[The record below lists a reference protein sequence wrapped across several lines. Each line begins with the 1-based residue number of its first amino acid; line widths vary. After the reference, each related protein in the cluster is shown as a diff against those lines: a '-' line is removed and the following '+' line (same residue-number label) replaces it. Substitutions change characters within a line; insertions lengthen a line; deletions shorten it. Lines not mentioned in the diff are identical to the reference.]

1 MKLEQLIVQYLY
13 KHKSV
18 SLQEIGIFHIAPEI
32 IIPLDS
38 DKEFQLPADAISY
51 QFNLKA
57 PADEGLV
64 DFIVQQTRKIKPLAS
79 SDLESYTSLNKQ
91 FLNIGKPL
99 VIEGLGTLQK
109 NQLGNYEFSQ
119 SNFFNTK
126 TEVQPTEL
134 REKVNEEISFSTS
147 AKKSNTNKNS
157 KNWLMILV
165 FIFFIVGAV
174 ALLYYLNT
182 SKTEPVELPVE
193 KVLLDTLPA
202 AGIKDSSNTASI
214 DSTNITAAPVANLN
228 DGYSFKVVIK
238 TFNDLAKAQVS
249 YNRLK
254 SYGHKVLLTTKD
266 SINYQI
272 KIPFTNSLA
281 DTSRIKDSL
290 NKFYAAK
297 TYIDLN

>member
-32 IIPLDS
+32 IIPQDS
-38 DKEFQLPADAISY
+38 DKDFQLPADAISY
-51 QFNLKA
+51 QYNLKT

-64 DFIVQQTRKIKPLAS
+64 DFIVQQTRKIKPLAF

-147 AKKSNTNKNS
+147 AKKNNTNKNS

-174 ALLYYLNT
+174 ALIYYLNT
-182 SKTEPVELPVE
+182 SKNQTAEIPVTEEV
-193 KVLLDTLPA
+193 KDTLPSV
-202 AGIKDSSNTASI
+202 ITKDSSTAIPI
-214 DSTNITAAPVANLN
+214 DSSKISVPLVTVLN

-249 YNRLK
+249 FNRLK
-254 SYGHKVLLTTKD
+254 SYGHKILLTTKD
-266 SINYQI
+266 SVNYQL
-272 KIPFTNSLA
+272 KVPFNNSLA

-290 NKFYAAK
+290 NKFYGAK